1 MTGGTRGGSRPAVFL
16 DRDGTLNREPEGDWV
31 TDPADFVPIEGAME
45 AVARLNR
52 GGWPAAVITN
62 QSCVGRGLAT
72 AEQVERVNRECR
84 RLAAERGAVLD
95 DILVCPHAPG
105 DHCTCRKPLPG
116 LLLRAAQE
124 RSYDL
129 LRSYMIGDSLS
140 DLLAGRAAGATPL
153 LVLTGKG
160 ERFRAEHP
168 PHLTFPS
175 LAEAVDWILSRRG
188 QEE

>member
-1 MTGGTRGGSRPAVFL
+1 VSRPAVFL
-16 DRDGTLNREPEGDWV
+16 DRDGTLNRSPGEGWV
-31 TDPADFVPIEGAME
+31 TDPGDFVPIGGAFE
-45 AVARLNR
+45 AVARLSR
-52 GGWPAAVITN
+52 AGWPVAVVTN

-84 RLAAERGAVLD
+84 RVAEEHGAVLD
-95 DILVCPHAPG
+95 DILVCPHGPE
-105 DHCTCRKPLPG
+105 DHCSCRKPLPG

-129 LRSYMIGDSLS
+129 LRSYMIGDSPR

-160 ERFRAEHP
+160 DRARAEHP

-175 LAEAVDWILSRRG
+175 LAEAVDWILARRR